1 MQKYVSRYL
10 DIDLRR
16 HHIER
21 TRSQRVRLSMPLKHL
36 HARGAVPKPLAA
48 ESQPVMVKVD
58 TPRANARGIQGGY
71 LQQGKGRD
79 HTEAA
84 LYGPGASDP
93 QLFTQQMK
101 EDHHRFTLVV
111 SFPEFPQFPH
121 FDRTAFIEQYMRQVE
136 RDLGTRLEWMAA
148 NHYDTQHPHTHI
160 VVRGV
165 SEGEDLYMKPSY
177 YMHGLRE
184 QASRLLTLMVGPVR
198 EWEQTLEQAQFRAYQ
213 ESLGR
218 GPKRLNGIILGSED
232 PDLGQ
237 LTRQQI
243 LSRAQPAEHGI
254 IPLAR
259 PPVPSLYG
267 HEGLAAHV
275 QQLQARMQGPHYD
288 PWPAHQEM
296 RNRQREL
303 GR

>member
-1 MQKYVSRYL
+1 MANTLGEL
-10 DIDLRR
+10 DLDLGR

-21 TRSQRVRLSMPLKHL
+21 TRAQRVRLSMPLKHL
-36 HARGAVPKPLAA
+36 HARGAVSRPLAA
-48 ESQPVMVKVD
+48 DSQPVMVKVD
-58 TPRANARGIQGGY
+58 TPRATARGIQPGY

-79 HTEAA
+79 QTDAVF
-84 LYGPGASDP
+84 YGSGASDP
-93 QLFTQQMK
+93 QRFTQQVQK
-101 EDHHRFTLVV
+101 DHHRFTLVV
-111 SFPEFPQFPH
+111 SFPEFPQCPH
-121 FDRTAFIEQYMRQVE
+121 FDRTVFIEYYMRQVE
-136 RDLGTRLEWMAA
+136 RDLGTPLAWLAA
-148 NHYDTQHPHTHI
+148 NHYDRPHPHTHI

-165 SEGEDLYMKPSY
+165 SGGEDLYMKPSY
-177 YMHGLRE
+177 YLHGLRE

-198 EWEQTLEQAQFRAYQ
+198 EREQTLEHAQFQAYQ

-243 LSRAQPAEHGI
+243 LSRVQPAHEGV

-259 PPVPSLYG
+259 PPVPQLYG
-267 HEGLAAHV
+267 HDGMAAHV
-275 QQLQARMQGPHYD
+275 QQLWQRMQTPQYQ
-288 PWPAHQEM
+288 PWPGQQQLLD
-296 RNRQREL
+296 RQRDL